1 MSIFD
6 KWSKIMDT
14 DDFRKDI
21 EEAEANGGSGDYKEV
36 PVGKY
41 EVKIDKMELKESS
54 KGDPMFFCQFR
65 ILQGEFSNSCLFM
78 NQVLTMGFQIGQVN
92 DFLKSLDALTNDE
105 FVDSGAYIGN
115 KGELHLYKN
124 LKQYEDL
131 ILDVMEAVDAQGLEY
146 LLEYKKSKKDFPIYT
161 IKEVY
166 EH

>member
-6 KWSKIMDT
+6 KWNKNIDVEGLK
-14 DDFRKDI
+14 KDVA
-21 EEAEANGGSGDYKEV
+21 EAEANGGSGDYKEV

-65 ILQGEFSNSCLFM
+65 ILQGDFSNSCLFM
-78 NQVLTMGFQIGQVN
+78 NQVLTQGFQIGQVN
-92 DFLKSLDALTNDE
+92 SFLRSLQVFED
-105 FVDSGAYIGN
+105 DSVTFENYS
-115 KGELHLYKN
+115 
-124 LKQYEDL
+124 QYNDL
-131 ILDVMEAVDAQGLEY
+131 IMDVMEEVDAQGLEY

-161 IKEVY
+161 IKDVY